1 MFYQVTVLDKFD
13 CVSSVSEFDTLDEAK
28 EEASKYK
35 NAFVERVEEDIT
47 EQLIGILPNGSGI
60 NFDYEIEQKGK
71 RIYIRNAW
79 DYMDENGFYDDVFP
93 FVVCY
98 ENGRFKYLHFIGC
111 TRTQYRKIEY
121 AGLRDYLEWLFTD
134 IENKIA
140 VAMGLDWE
148 LVDIGENGYM
158 IANE

>member
-1 MFYQVTVLDKFD
+1 MYQITVFDKFD
-13 CVSSVSEFDTLDEAK
+13 CVSFVTEHNTLESAK
-28 EEASKYK
+28 EEASRFK
-35 NAFVERVEEDIT
+35 NTLIEEVEEDIT
-47 EQLIGILPNGSGI
+47 EQLLDILPHGSGI
-60 NFDYEIEQKGK
+60 NFDYEIEQKDK

-98 ENGRFKYLHFIGC
+98 ENGRFKYLHFLGC
-111 TRTQYRKIEY
+111 TRSQYRKIEY
-121 AGLRDYLEWLFTD
+121 AGLRDYLEYVFCD

-140 VAMGLDWE
+140 VAIGLNWE

-158 IANE
+158 LANE